1 MSTDVVS
8 DELYCLLVPLN
19 GQRLLVPRTCVAEV
33 VGYHAP
39 IALPDTPEWLLG
51 RVAWSGRNVPL
62 VSVEGAMGEPVPDLV
77 GRARIAILHGTT
89 GRLSPPCFGILTLGF
104 PQLVRVNAK
113 VLSTDSNSSF
123 AEGSPVVCRV
133 NMLNERPLI
142 PDLGRLEEMI
152 EQAVAQSGQP

>member
-1 MSTDVVS
+1 MSTDALG

-39 IALPDTPEWLLG
+39 IAIPDTPEWLLG
-51 RVAWSGRNVPL
+51 RVNWQGRSVAL

-77 GRARIAILHGTT
+77 GRARIAILHGIT
-89 GRLSPPCFGILTLGF
+89 GRLSPPNFGILTLGF

-113 VLSTDSNSSF
+113 VLSTDADARF
-123 AEGSPVVCRV
+123 GEPSPVICRV
-133 NMLNERPLI
+133 SMLNERPLI
-142 PDLGRLEEMI
+142 PDLDRLEEMI
-152 EQAVAQSGQP
+152 EEALAVANPA